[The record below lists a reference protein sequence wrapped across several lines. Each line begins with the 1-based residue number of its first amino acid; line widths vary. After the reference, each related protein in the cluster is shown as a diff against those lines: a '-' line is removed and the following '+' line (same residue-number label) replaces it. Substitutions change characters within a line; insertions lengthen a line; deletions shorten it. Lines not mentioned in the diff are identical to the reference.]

1 MDLENKDV
9 EQIIRQLDAGLRDIF
24 EGDNFQKYLQVMAK
38 FHDFSAY
45 NWQLIHEQCP
55 NATKLA
61 GYRQWQTD
69 FNRHVKKGEKAIRI
83 LAPKFSKG
91 VGFDG
96 FREVCVYDISQTDG
110 EPLPDI
116 PNVKM
121 IDLNGDFPDY
131 ERFFDALRKISPLPI
146 KFVKLNNLY
155 GRCVYGKQIEINTG
169 MSERD
174 NILTIIHELAHAFI
188 HEKSSV
194 SNSRKEVEAESVAYA
209 VCNFFGLD
217 SKDNSFAYIANWTR
231 KQLDIVEWSKRQP
244 IEVLRASLDTITNTT
259 KEIIN
264 SILRALGNKPIGI
277 NIGDIAE
284 ENDKLAVSL
293 YEQGMNFY
301 NGSGVKKD
309 YCKAVDLF
317 LQAADLGNINACY
330 KLGICY
336 EYGYGVETDY
346 EKSYGYFLVAANNG
360 DMYAQNSVG
369 YYLDHGY
376 GVEQNKVE
384 AFYWFMKSA
393 EQGYMFAEFN
403 VGLYYR
409 YAYGNV
415 TRNDKEAVKWFRKA
429 ANKGYDAAQY
439 QLGLCY
445 KNGLGVKSIGKSAY
459 KWFSKAADQGHKW
472 AKYELGN
479 CFAKGIGIG
488 RSLTDAFRWYED
500 AAKDGLAEAQ
510 FELAQCYRL
519 SKGTDVN
526 SERSIVNY
534 QKAANAGNE
543 DAKEI
548 LAKVYNDECI
558 EEDIYYFLHEAEKYA
573 RVRDYKNAVFYYCK
587 AVASDN
593 DVAQL
598 NLGECYYLGN
608 GVDQNL
614 AEAIYYFELSAE
626 QGNGDAKYYLGEC
639 YLNGYEEE
647 ENLKLARKYF
657 EEAAEYGNEDAQV
670 ALWKYIYREED
681 YRDPVTGLK
690 AIEYLKRIAN
700 NNTEAKAFLGHF
712 YEEGIGV
719 NKDLKYA
726 FKCYREAA
734 KLGEESAV
742 NALVK
747 RFCFDSNTG
756 VSNDELLEC
765 FEFMAKQGDADAQY
779 ECAVFYEKHIN
790 NIDKAFYYYYL
801 AVSNGNNKALDALIR
816 YYLFELDEVPWDNNV
831 LEIFEKAAGNG
842 NIRAQLALAKAY
854 YFGQTGSVDY
864 GAAYKWFETAADKNN
879 GEAQYYLGEMYN
891 NGYGVALNKVKAF
904 GLYKV
909 SAQNKFKLSWMAL
922 GKMYFYGYG
931 TQIDYVKA
939 LDWLQKATCISPEA
953 QYYVGKCYKNG
964 LGVDIDLVKGIEWYE
979 KAACNGFLKAYEELG
994 KCYFLGRGVPQNYY
1008 YAVEC
1013 FQKSGVVSPKIQFYL
1028 GSCYV
1033 HGYGVDKDI
1042 RIGLSWYRKAAEAG
1056 YALAQLCL
1064 GEHYY
1069 LGNGVLVDSFEAL
1082 KWFRKA
1088 AQLKNHRAQYYLA
1101 EFYYKGYIV
1110 DKDLKTA
1117 FDWYVMAANGG
1128 DELAIKALLNRFS
1141 HTFITGVSRD
1151 ACLNCFKLLA
1161 EKGVAEAQYEAG
1173 YLYEHY
1179 SADKNKALYWYQVA
1193 CDNGNKDAMFTMA
1206 EYYLEEQKDRRNA
1219 VRWFSKA
1226 AALGHIKA
1234 RVQLTKLFYDYY
1246 HNVDKAYDNA
1256 VLALDAIEMD
1266 DGADVGYLNFILGNI
1281 SYFYKKGENYLEKAM
1296 EYYKIAINNNVF
1308 EAAYAI
1314 GQICLSNTTII
1325 PNALT
1330 KAFNIILIGAKNG
1343 QVECQRQVA
1352 DMLILGVG
1360 TEKNEKE
1367 AVYWLKQAASNGSLD
1382 AELKLLKLLTNNRC

>member
-9 EQIIRQLDAGLRDIF
+9 EQIIRQLDAGLREIF

-45 NWQLIHEQCP
+45 NWQLIYEQCP

-69 FNRHVKKGEKAIRI
+69 FNRHVRKGEKAIRI
-83 LAPKFSKG
+83 LAPKFSKNG
-91 VGFDG
+91 SVWG
-96 FREVCVYDISQTDG
+96 FREVCIYDVSQTEG
-110 EPLPDI
+110 EPLPQLEI
-116 PNVKM
+116 SYRNINK
-121 IDLNGDFPDY
+121 DY
-131 ERFFDALRKISPLPI
+131 FNYKQLYESIIKISPLPI
-146 KFVKLNNLY
+146 VFKELKGINGCCKY
-155 GRCVYGKQIEINTG
+155 GRCIEINTG
-169 MSERD
+169 MSQQQ
-174 NILTIIHELAHAFI
+174 TIETLIHEITHSILHDKA
-188 HEKSSV
+188 
-194 SNSRKEVEAESVAYA
+194 NSDYETNEVQAESIAYA
-209 VCNFFGLD
+209 VSYFFGID
-217 SKDNSFAYIANWTR
+217 SSDFSFGYIANWS
-231 KQLDIVEWSKRQP
+231 KKHLDIAGWSKKQP
-244 IEVLRASLDTITNTT
+244 VSVLRDSIEVITKTT
-259 KEIIN
+259 KDLINKILYRLGKPLGEPDIERIIN
-264 SILRALGNKPIGI
+264 DDDVRAN
-277 NIGDIAE
+277 E
-284 ENDKLAVSL
+284 L
-293 YEQGMNFY
+293 YSNGLKYY
-301 NGSGVKKD
+301 NGIGVEQD
-309 YCKAVDLF
+309 YLKAVELF
-317 LQAADLGNINACY
+317 IQAADLGSINAY
-330 KLGICY
+330 HKLGLCY
-336 EYGYGVETDY
+336 EFGYGVETDY
-346 EKSYGYFLVAANNG
+346 EKSYGFFLVAANNG
-360 DMYAQNSVG
+360 DMYAQNTIG

-376 GVEQNKVE
+376 GVERNKVE

-393 EQGYMFAEFN
+393 EQGNSVAESN

-429 ANKGYDAAQY
+429 ANKGYDVAQY

-479 CFAKGIGIG
+479 CFANGVGVDKC
-488 RSLTDAFRWYED
+488 LTDAFKWYES

-510 FELAQCYRL
+510 FELAQCYHHGI
-519 SKGTDVN
+519 GTDFN
-526 SERSIVNY
+526 YERSIIY
-534 QKAANAGNE
+534 FQKAANAGNKN
-543 DAKEI
+543 AKKIMQE
-548 LAKVYNDECI
+548 VFHDEYI
-558 EEDIYYFLHEAEKYA
+558 EENNELFLQKADEYCEF
-573 RVRDYKNAVFYYCK
+573 RDYENAVFYYCK

-608 GVDQNL
+608 GVEQNL

-626 QGNGDAKYYLGEC
+626 QGNGDAKYYLGEY
-639 YLNGYEEE
+639 YLNGYKEE

-670 ALWKYIYREED
+670 ALWKYIYSEED

-719 NKDLKYA
+719 NKDLRKA
-726 FKCYREAA
+726 FKYYSEAA
-734 KLGEESAV
+734 YVGEEYAV
-742 NALVK
+742 NALVN
-747 RFCFDSNTG
+747 RFSFDSNTG
-756 VSNDELLEC
+756 ISNDELLEC

-790 NIDKAFYYYYL
+790 NIDKALYYYHL

-864 GAAYKWFETAADKNN
+864 GAAYKWFETAADKDNE
-879 GEAQYYLGEMYN
+879 EAQYYLGEMYN

-904 GLYKV
+904 GFYKV
-909 SAQNKFKLSWMAL
+909 SAQNKFKLSWIAL

-939 LDWLQKATCISPEA
+939 LAWLQKATCISPEA

-964 LGVDIDLVKGIEWYE
+964 LGVDIDLAKGIEWYE
-979 KAACNGFLKAYEELG
+979 KAACNGYLKAYAELG
-994 KCYFLGRGVPQNYY
+994 KCYFLGRGLSQNYSS
-1008 YAVEC
+1008 AVEC
-1013 FQKSGVVSPKIQFYL
+1013 FQKSGALSPEVQFYL

-1033 HGYGVDKDI
+1033 YGYGVDKDI

-1088 AQLKNHRAQYYLA
+1088 AQWKNHRAQYYLA

-1256 VLALDAIEMD
+1256 VQALDAIEMD

-1296 EYYKIAINNNVF
+1296 DYYKIAINNNVF

-1330 KAFNIILIGAKNG
+1330 KAFNIMLIGAKNG
-1343 QVECQRQVA
+1343 QLECQRQVA
-1352 DMLILGVG
+1352 DMFILGVG

-1382 AELKLLKLLTNNRC
+1382 AELKLLKLLTNNRY